1 MRIRVQSPVLPKKKK
16 KGNRD
21 GGWHRPVIPALR
33 RLRQEGCEFEDS
45 LGYICLQKE
54 KNNGGETT
62 M

>member
-16 KGNRD
+16 KEIEM
-21 GGWHRPVIPALR
+21 GWHRPVIPALR
-33 RLRQEGCEFEDS
+33 RLRQEGYEFEDS